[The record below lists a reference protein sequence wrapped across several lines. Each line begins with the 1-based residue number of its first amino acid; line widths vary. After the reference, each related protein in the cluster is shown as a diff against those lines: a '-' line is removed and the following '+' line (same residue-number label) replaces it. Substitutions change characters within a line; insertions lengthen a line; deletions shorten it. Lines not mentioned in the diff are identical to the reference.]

1 MKCEMCVSVFSS
13 LLYETCG
20 AMTKCCAVFC
30 YSVEKLF
37 RLKTLKV
44 NGRYLHRAILGNRS
58 GSNSCS
64 THSRSNMRSSVNSHA
79 VVGAAAGTVAVVVIF
94 FEFRPLNSKY
104 AQIHVVLYET
114 NTRSRCSNRR
124 SFVEILVVK
133 VVVLIVLEVE
143 FAMAVIKEIVHY

>member
-1 MKCEMCVSVFSS
+1 
-13 LLYETCG
+13 
-20 AMTKCCAVFC
+20 
-30 YSVEKLF
+30 
-37 RLKTLKV
+37 
-44 NGRYLHRAILGNRS
+44 
-58 GSNSCS
+58 
-64 THSRSNMRSSVNSHA
+64 MRSSVNSHA
-79 VVGAAAGTVAVVVIF
+79 VVGAAAVTVAVVVIF

-104 AQIHVVLYET
+104 AQIHVLYVVLYET